1 MTQRFLLAFIAGAC
15 DAAASH
21 QELYVTVCE
30 GQGCNGPVG
39 MQEVGTSAAWGGGHK
54 HSVGSPDFVPL
65 YLAKFTYSADSET
78 PKREI
83 LSGAQAG
90 QAGMGYIDV
99 DPKAGKVL
107 FATQGPVNVDTY
119 VLDISNS
126 SGAAAPP
133 TPQVLIGDRTA
144 LLAPCKNTTSPSA
157 PGGCV
162 SVNTFFA
169 RWPRTSTDE
178 VIFAFIAWTQTGDL
192 SMAQGLAAVKPDGT
206 GARILTHDPS
216 VCPYA
221 TCDGTRPAELGFS
234 DRCPLAMPGGKV
246 AFTRSFNQDLKTQIA
261 ILDLATGNVTVPD
274 QLPHVAPTSG
284 CPSADATGTNFI
296 YMACSPVDQ
305 YGSCT
310 GNATFTY
317 GSVDVSNPSVFVP
330 TLPVP
335 LINSVDYSATYSTT
349 QCWYDRPAHKSMSC
363 LGATKKAD
371 TVFKHGV
378 NPKTGHPASV
388 DIPEGILCM
397 TAECYQ
403 SYIVD
408 DTADEMIV

>member
-1 MTQRFLLAFIAGAC
+1 MTQRLLLALIAGAS

-39 MQEVGTSAAWGGGHK
+39 MKEVGTSAAWGAGHK
-54 HSVGSPDFVPL
+54 HSVGSPDSGVAL
-65 YLAKFTYSADSET
+65 YLAKFTYSGDHET

-83 LSGAQAG
+83 LSGVQG
-90 QAGMGYIDV
+90 GMGYIDV

-107 FATQGPVNVDTY
+107 FATQGAVNVDTY

-144 LLAPCKNTTSPSA
+144 LLAPCKNTTDPSA

-178 VIFAFIAWTQTGDL
+178 VIFAFVAWTQQGDL
-192 SMAQGLAAVKPDGT
+192 AMAQGLAAVKPDGT

-221 TCDGTRPAELGFS
+221 TCDGTKPPEKGFS
-234 DRCPLAMPGGKV
+234 DRCPLAMPDGKV
-246 AFTRSFNQDLKTQIA
+246 VFTRSFNQDLKTQIA

-274 QLPHVAPTSG
+274 QLPHVATKSG

-296 YMACSPVDQ
+296 YMACSPVDA
-305 YGSCT
+305 YGSCA

-317 GSVDVSNPSVFVP
+317 GSVDVSKPSVFVP
-330 TLPVP
+330 TFAAP
-335 LINSVDYSATYSTT
+335 LIDSPDWEDTYSTT
-349 QCWYDRPAHKSMSC
+349 QCWYDRPAHKSISC
-363 LGATKKAD
+363 LGASKKAD

-378 NPKTGHPASV
+378 NQKTGHPAAV

-397 TAECYQ
+397 TPECFQ
-403 SYIVD
+403 SYVVD
-408 DTADEMIV
+408 DRADDMIV